1 MTLQNEPICNF
12 CGRTKKE
19 VNNFVE
25 GRENVKICELCIAS
39 ALNIVQ
45 SSKDKAGKEI
55 KKFDLTPMELFEKLN
70 EYVIGQERAK
80 KILSTEV
87 REHYKRIQAPRTNY
101 VELEKSNILLIGPT
115 GCGKTLLL
123 RTIAKILDVPF
134 AIGDAT
140 TFTQAG
146 YVGNDVE
153 SVLTSLIINADYDLE
168 RAQKGIV
175 FIDEID
181 KNSRKG
187 ESPSLTRDVSGEG
200 VQQSL
205 LKMIE
210 GSECLLPMDGSTRK
224 HPHQKSLTFDTQNV
238 LFVLG
243 GSFDGLSEIIR
254 KRVST
259 GSVLGFTGTISNK
272 SEKIKV
278 NDYLPY
284 VTTEDLIKFG
294 LIPELL
300 GRIPIYASLDELDRD
315 ELKQILVEPKN
326 SLVKQTQ
333 YSFELDDSS
342 IEFTDG
348 CLDLIVDRAIK
359 RRTGARGLRS
369 IMKELILEL
378 QFGLPEMVAKGD
390 AEKIVLDDK
399 MTMRT
404 FKTIDDNAMGK
415 CA

>member
-1 MTLQNEPICNF
+1 MILQNEPVCNF
-12 CGRTKKE
+12 CGRTRKE

-25 GRENVKICELCIAS
+25 GREGVKICELCIAS

-70 EYVIGQERAK
+70 EYVIGQKRAK

-153 SVLTSLIINADYDLE
+153 SVLTSLIISADYDLE

-187 ESPSLTRDVSGEG
+187 ENPSLTRDVSGEG

-259 GSVLGFTGTISNK
+259 GSILGFTGTISNK

-415 CA
+415 CV